1 MTAISPNLSAQLA
14 KDIYDIVDNSIPL
27 ERTIVALQ
35 NAYPGIFDLTPNNV
49 VSARTGGPSFIKTET
64 SFGLM
69 VYGGKSAKNS
79 AFIILRGTKILGDLL
94 TDLNAMWSSTSV
106 KGHRIH
112 DGFSQAFQSDRKSTR
127 LNSSHVR
134 ISYA

>member
-49 VSARTGGPSFIKTET
+49 VSTRTGRPSFIKTET
-64 SFGLM
+64 SFGAM
-69 VYGGKSAKNS
+69 VYGGNSAKNS
-79 AFIILRGTKILGDLL
+79 PFILLRGTKVLGDSL
-94 TDLNAMWSSTSV
+94 TGLNAMWSSTSV
-106 KGHRIH
+106 KGDSSH
-112 DGFSQAFQSDRKSTR
+112 DGYTQA
-127 LNSSHVR
+127 
-134 ISYA
+134 